1 MYLLIRSYNIAGI
14 LAPQDIS
21 RLSEDS
27 IDIIRKL
34 IISGTLCLSER
45 LAQQSKFDPVTSKG
59 DEAAAAAAGS
69 PLGSPKLTLRE
80 EGDGFAELTY
90 EAFKR
95 AQHLCAILQS
105 RLEGLGK
112 CFARR
117 RRAEPAPACVRQAI
131 TSMHQYIRGL
141 SVSSVHTTHPIR
153 DIRFV
158 LASAL
163 PPRT

>member
-1 MYLLIRSYNIAGI
+1 MFLLMTSYDITGI
-14 LAPQDIS
+14 LAPQDVT
-21 RLSEDS
+21 RLYEDS

-45 LAQQSKFDPVTSKG
+45 LAQQSKFDPVTSNG
-59 DEAAAAAAGS
+59 DEEAAAAAGS
-69 PLGSPKLTLRE
+69 PLGSLKLTQRE
-80 EGDGFAELTY
+80 EKDGFAELTY

-117 RRAEPAPACVRQAI
+117 RRAEPASA
-131 TSMHQYIRGL
+131 HQ
-141 SVSSVHTTHPIR
+141 IR
-153 DIRFV
+153 DVRFV

-163 PPRT
+163 SSRTLTKKRWKQAFVAAASARS

>member
-117 RRAEPAPACVRQAI
+117 RRAVS
-131 TSMHQYIRGL
+131 TSLGGGVPSLHLLVCARLLPQCI
-141 SVSSVHTTHPIR
+141 ST
-153 DIRFV
+153 FV
-158 LASAL
+158 G
-163 PPRT
+163 